1 MSHSCLVK
9 KSMSDYRF
17 IQTEVDGSVGIVW
30 LNRPDVLNALN
41 RMMVGEIL
49 EAFEGYDRN
58 DKIRVIFL
66 AGKGRAF
73 AAGADIDEMAED
85 DSVSMELLNQ
95 FADWDRLSLVKKPV
109 IGAVHG
115 FCLGGGFE
123 LALVC
128 DLLFAADDTK
138 FAFPEINLGVMPG
151 AGGTQ
156 RLTKL
161 VGKTKALEWVWG
173 GDMHSA
179 EEAYNLGIINR
190 LYPKDTLFD
199 EALRY
204 ARELADKP
212 PLAVRLIKEA
222 VHKAVDYPLQEGMFF
237 ERKNFYLLFSSE
249 DQKEGMKAFVEKRKP
264 DFKGR

>member
-1 MSHSCLVK
+1 
-9 KSMSDYRF
+9 MSDYQF
-17 IQTEVDGSVGIVW
+17 IQTESDGQVGIVW
-30 LNRPDVLNALN
+30 LNRPEVLNALN
-41 RMMVGEIL
+41 RTMVNEIL
-49 EAFEGYDRN
+49 SAFEEYDR
-58 DKIRVIFL
+58 DDEIRVIFL
-66 AGKGRAF
+66 AGRGRAF

-85 DSVSMELLNQ
+85 DSVSMELMNQ

-109 IGAVHG
+109 IGAVQG

-128 DLLFAADDTK
+128 DLLFAANDAK
-138 FAFPEINLGVMPG
+138 FAFPEINLAVMPG

-161 VGKTKALEWVWG
+161 IGKTKALEWIWS
-173 GDMHSA
+173 GDMRTA
-179 EEAYNLGIINR
+179 KEAHELGIVNR
-190 LYPKDTLFD
+190 LYPNDDLVEETLKF
-199 EALRY
+199 AK
-204 ARELADKP
+204 ELAEKP
-212 PLAVRLIKEA
+212 PLSVRLIKEA
-222 VHKAVDYPLQEGMFF
+222 VNKAVDYPLQEGMFF